1 MPATLE
7 FNKTYCYTW
16 SEYKHFMTEGG
27 QRTIPAQPSNFI
39 VIANEPTQ
47 YEIEW
52 LNNGARGKISKGCP
66 IHLNSV
72 EVKDI

>member
-1 MPATLE
+1 
-7 FNKTYCYTW
+7 
-16 SEYKHFMTEGG
+16 MTEGG